1 MIPGYFDES
10 KNVANRLMKN
20 NKKYPNGRN
29 SSQENINQ
37 PREIKT

>member
-10 KNVANRLMKN
+10 KNAANRFMKN

-29 SSQENINQ
+29 SS
-37 PREIKT
+37 

>member
-10 KNVANRLMKN
+10 KNASNRLMK

-29 SSQENINQ
+29 SSQENISQ